1 MNVDCGVGKKKNELI
16 TSASISP
23 RNPFSVSMRLLG
35 GHVTVYGRGGIE
47 LPNAGAP
54 GGCVIT
60 PRRVIA

>member
-1 MNVDCGVGKKKNELI
+1 MEVDVGLAKKERTN

-23 RNPFSVSMRLLG
+23 RNPLSVSMRLLG

-47 LPNAGAP
+47 LPNAGEP

-60 PRRVIA
+60 PRRLIA